1 MHVRM
6 FASTHQPLR
15 AHRQAARGEVRSR
28 NAPISHG
35 SFWSFCVHLCSYR
48 LLYCVP
54 QVLRSSSLICSMLS
68 AGCRQLTECTVRPQN
83 PTCYPHLALSS
94 QLRAPLKRI
103 QYRGSTSFHPKGA
116 FFSPLAPFLPLLL
129 SFWVFLGIDLDL
141 ILEAAGSP
149 KHS

>member
-1 MHVRM
+1 MIRKL
-6 FASTHQPLR
+6 QILRPLR
-15 AHRQAARGEVRSR
+15 GHQAAKRQVHSHS
-28 NAPISHG
+28 ATVSHG
-35 SFWSFCVHLCSYR
+35 SLWSFCVHLCSYR

-68 AGCRQLTECTVRPQN
+68 AGCRQLTECIARTQIQAR
-83 PTCYPHLALSS
+83 YHLLAGCS

-103 QYRGSTSFHPKGA
+103 QYQGSITFHPKGA

-129 SFWVFLGIDLDL
+129 SFWHFGLDLDL
-141 ILEAAGSP
+141 ILEASGSP